1 MLLAVM
7 IVAARGL
14 VAPAA
19 NVGSQAAIQALMKK
33 HDPILLW
40 VSRLMSQST
49 AEDAGALYAWCRRLD
64 QLVDEPESS
73 DPAVTVAALD
83 DWTAR
88 LDSLCEGQPRDE
100 MDAALTQT
108 LRRHPTLNRDL
119 FADMVQGMRA
129 DVDMQRRIADYAELE
144 TYAYQVAGTVGLML
158 LPLLGLE
165 SEAKAAPARGP
176 AVALGQAVQLINILR
191 DARPDAAMGR
201 IYLPRDEMAALGVS
215 EADVLAGQCTP
226 AYRELVARTAGR
238 AEALLQRAEGGV
250 RALPG
255 AGPLLAQTIIEL
267 YRDYL
272 VELEARGHDNLSA
285 GGERVK
291 VSTARK
297 LGSTLRA
304 IARLLRPQ

>member
-1 MLLAVM
+1 MVASLEAVETWE
-7 IVAARGL
+7 RL
-14 VAPAA
+14 APA
-19 NVGSQAAIQALMKK
+19 
-33 HDPILLW
+33 
-40 VSRLMSQST
+40 T
-49 AEDAGALYAWCRRLD
+49 A
-64 QLVDEPESS
+64 
-73 DPAVTVAALD
+73 
-83 DWTAR
+83 
-88 LDSLCEGQPRDE
+88 
-100 MDAALTQT
+100 
-108 LRRHPTLNRDL
+108 H
-119 FADMVQGMRA
+119 
-129 DVDMQRRIADYAELE
+129 
-144 TYAYQVAGTVGLML
+144 
-158 LPLLGLE
+158 
-165 SEAKAAPARGP
+165 
-176 AVALGQAVQLINILR
+176 
-191 DARPDAAMGR
+191 
-201 IYLPRDEMAALGVS
+201 
-215 EADVLAGQCTP
+215 